1 MNIDYKQKQLQ
12 YQNELWLWKGK
23 AIPLKKL
30 HENQLLIC
38 KKFLETNP
46 KGLLNGQD
54 KGYLLEAVNYVLKS
68 KQRQEE
74 KKTLIRLKETF
85 ERRRIVCIDKFL
97 KKTIIYKLEQKYL
110 NELK

>member
-1 MNIDYKQKQLQ
+1 MHIDYKQKQLQ

-23 AIPLKKL
+23 SIPLKKL

-54 KGYLLEAVNYVLKS
+54 KSYLLEAVNYVLKS
-68 KQRQEE
+68 KQHQEN
-74 KKTLIRLKETF
+74 KKTLNRLKETF
-85 ERRRIVCIDKFL
+85 ERRRIVSVDKFL
-97 KKTIIYKLEQKYL
+97 KKTIIYKLEQQYL
-110 NELK
+110 KESK